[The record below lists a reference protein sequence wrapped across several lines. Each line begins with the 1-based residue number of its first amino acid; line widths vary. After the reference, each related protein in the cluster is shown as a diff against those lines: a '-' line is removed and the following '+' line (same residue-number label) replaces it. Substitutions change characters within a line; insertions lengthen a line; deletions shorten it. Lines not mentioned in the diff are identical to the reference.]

1 MSLIHGSAWGYQPVG
16 HVDSDGKTIHGSAW
30 SYRPV
35 GRRDA
40 DGTVYA
46 GRTALGRVDAD
57 GFVYRDDKPVGRV
70 DHGGLVHDCVD
81 GYHPIGHVEGQRS
94 SEIEGVELSGA
105 ALLLLLR

>member
-1 MSLIHGSAWGYQPVG
+1 MSLIHGNAWGYQPIG

-40 DGTVYA
+40 DGTVYS
-46 GRTALGRVDAD
+46 GRTAVGRVETD
-57 GFVYRDDKPVGRV
+57 GTVYAGDKVVGRV
-70 DHGGLVHDCVD
+70 DREGLVHDVKE

-94 SEIEGVELSGA
+94 SEIEAVELSGA